1 MYNNGVN
8 LTIKAVQFVGKSKL
22 NKRKSLNIK

>member
-8 LTIKAVQFVGKSKL
+8 LTIKVVQFVGKSKL